1 MEDTQNTVDEAEV
14 IEEAA
19 SADDMPTEKEQLTDE
34 MNLGEQLIQVEK
46 AIKLYVQ
53 SLKMKQGEIKQFSD
67 SIRDAL
73 EGDAVY
79 QEQTKKVNEVQQLQK
94 KRREEI
100 MNTTAVI
107 QAKGEIKSLRADM
120 AEMKD
125 MLSKRL
131 LEYNQLS
138 GLNEIEIEGDLQS
151 ILKSAKL
158 SKRKPGEM

>member
-1 MEDTQNTVDEAEV
+1 MDNTQDTIDEAEV
-14 IEEAA
+14 VEEVA
-19 SADDMPTEKEQLTDE
+19 SEGGMPTEKEQLTDE
-34 MNLGEQLIQVEK
+34 MNLAEQLIQVEK

-53 SLKMKQGEIKQFSD
+53 SLKMKQGEVKQFSD

-79 QEQTKKVNEVQQLQK
+79 QEQIRKVNEVQLLQK

-107 QAKGEIKSLRADM
+107 QAKGEIKSLKADIADM
-120 AEMKD
+120 RD

-158 SKRKPGEM
+158 SKRKPGEG